1 MVSESLGIIEPQFFK
16 FEGDFELESGKI
28 LEGFNIIY
36 ETYGNLNEKK
46 SKNFCLTIV
55 DFIIVY

>member
-28 LEGFNIIY
+28 LEGYHFD
-36 ETYGNLNEKK
+36 TGNPEGLVKASNFFLKNSKLILEK
-46 SKNFCLTIV
+46 
-55 DFIIVY
+55 Y

>member
-1 MVSESLGIIEPQFFK
+1 MASESLGIIEPQFFK

-36 ETYGNLNEKK
+36 ETYGNLNEKNLMR
-46 SKNFCLTIV
+46 SLFV
-55 DFIIVY
+55 MP

>member
-28 LEGFNIIY
+28 LEGNGVSISLKN
-36 ETYGNLNEKK
+36 ENLVF
-46 SKNFCLTIV
+46 KNN
-55 DFIIVY
+55 